1 MVLNLEINNRN
12 IIRKRPQ
19 KIAVNPFVPVHFLHE
34 QEMQSY
40 GVVKTVNTIFLTNRE
55 CPFKCTMCDLWR
67 HTLDEPTPKGAIPRQ
82 IRYALE
88 RLPDAGVIKL
98 YNSGNFFDGKAI
110 PESDYEEIAELIS
123 EAKHVIVENHPVL
136 TGEPVQ
142 KFKKML
148 NGSLEIA
155 MGLETIHPVA
165 MAGLN
170 KQITK
175 KLFANS
181 VGLLN
186 KWGIASRAF
195 ILLNPPFITDVNENR
210 KWCLESVKFAFQT
223 GVSACTIIPTR
234 SGNGIMDELEKS
246 GQFVPPSLSELEMAF
261 DSALK
266 LKQGRVFCDV
276 WDLKK
281 FSDCKECLDN
291 RKERLKQMNLTQKI
305 LPNVHCRCR

>member
-123 EAKHVIVENHPVL
+123 EAKHVIVENHHVL

>member
-34 QEMQSY
+34 QEMQSD
-40 GVVKTVNTIFLTNRE
+40 GVIKTVNTIFLTNRE

-88 RLPDAGVIKL
+88 RLPNAGVIKL
-98 YNSGNFFDGKAI
+98 YNSGNFFDCKAI